1 MKYFKISIVLTIIL
15 SIVIFSCDKI
25 DSPYIIPEPPPP
37 PDCPTPDFPDISD
50 YERVVLLE
58 EFTGH
63 TCSNCPEGALLAHD
77 LKEQYEEKLILIS
90 IHAGSYAIP
99 KPDDPGFEIDLRTE
113 TGNLL
118 LEEFDISGFPS
129 GMINRTEVYNK
140 WGLPIFVW
148 ENVLDSMMKA
158 QPVIGMQ
165 MITEYDDSER
175 KLCIHIKS
183 KYLKDLSNSLML
195 SVYITEDSIKGAQ
208 TNDNPDIG
216 PSVLYPYWHMH
227 VLRGSYETPW
237 GFSVPGSPYKK
248 DATHITT
255 YKYILDENWKAKN
268 CHVVAF
274 IYDADSKVIL
284 QAVEAKV
291 IGEE

>member
-15 SIVIFSCDKI
+15 SIVIFSCDKV
-25 DSPYIIPEPPPP
+25 DPPYIIPEPPPP

-50 YERVVLLE
+50 YERVVLFE

-63 TCSNCPEGALLAHD
+63 TCSNCPEGTLLAHD

-90 IHAGSYAIP
+90 IHAGGFAVP
-99 KPDDPGFEIDLRTE
+99 KPDDPGFEIDLRTD
-113 TGNLL
+113 TGDWL
-118 LEEFDISGFPS
+118 LEEFAPLGFPMA
-129 GMINRTEVYNK
+129 MINRTEANNLIA
-140 WGLPIFVW
+140 LPVSWW
-148 ENVLDSMMKA
+148 EGALDTMMTA
-158 QPVIGMQ
+158 QAVIGMQ
-165 MITEYDDSER
+165 MITDYSDSAR

-208 TNDNPDIG
+208 TNDDPDIG
-216 PSVLYPYWHMH
+216 PDILYPYWHMH
-227 VLRGSYETPW
+227 VLRGAYETPW
-237 GFSVPGSPYKK
+237 GFSVPDSPYKK

-274 IYDADSKVIL
+274 IYDADTKIVL
-284 QAVEAKV
+284 QAVETKV
-291 IGEE
+291 VGVE